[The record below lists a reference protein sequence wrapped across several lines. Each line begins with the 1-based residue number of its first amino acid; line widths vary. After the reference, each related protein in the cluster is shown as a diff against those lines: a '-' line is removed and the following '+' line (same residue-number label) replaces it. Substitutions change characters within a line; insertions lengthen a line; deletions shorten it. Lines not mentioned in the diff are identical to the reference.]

1 MPSVAVAGAAIMD
14 ITGKPFREIIPG
26 DSNPGTIRISF
37 GGVGRNIA
45 ENLARLDIPLQLITA
60 VGDDHFGKMLLENC
74 SQLKIQTE
82 NSLIVKEGRTAVY
95 LAMGDRHGD
104 LEYGLS
110 DTAVMDYLTPGF
122 FRSKNDILK
131 SFEYLVIDT
140 NLPEASISYLLNH
153 YSSKKIFA
161 DAVSVSKAVKIREH
175 LHRIH
180 TLKVN
185 KAEACLLA
193 GISDESSDIPE
204 KIRVS
209 LLKMGAHRVF
219 VTMGKDGCYFFDREQ
234 DGKIP
239 GVVTDVINSSGA
251 GDAFMAGLVLGSIRN
266 EKLTNS
272 ARVAMSCALM
282 ALKSEQAVNPL
293 TNIELIDKLLKDY
306 F

>member
-1 MPSVAVAGAAIMD
+1 MD
-14 ITGKPFREIIPG
+14 ISGKPFGEIIPG

-45 ENLARLDIPLQLITA
+45 ENLARLDIPVQLITA
-60 VGDDHFGKMLLENC
+60 VGNDHFGKVLLENC

-82 NSLIVKEGRTAVY
+82 NSLIVKEASTSVY
-95 LAMGDRHGD
+95 LAMGKRDGD

-122 FRSKNDILK
+122 FRSKNDMLK

-140 NLPEASISYLLNH
+140 NLPEDSIAWLLHHSY
-153 YSSKKIFA
+153 SKLTFA
-161 DAVSVSKAVKIREH
+161 DAVSVSKAGKLREH

-180 TLKVN
+180 TIKVN
-185 KAEACLLA
+185 KAEAGLLA
-193 GISDESSDIPE
+193 GVDPDSTDSLDR
-204 KIRVS
+204 IRES
-209 LLKMGAHRVF
+209 LLKKGTNEVF
-219 VTMGKDGCYFFDREQ
+219 VTLGREGCYFFDRQQ
-234 DGKIP
+234 DGMIP
-239 GVVTDVINSSGA
+239 GVPTDVINSSGA

-266 EKLTNS
+266 ENLTNT
-272 ARVAMSCALM
+272 ARVAMACALI

-293 TNIELIDKLLKDY
+293 TNIELIDKTLIDY